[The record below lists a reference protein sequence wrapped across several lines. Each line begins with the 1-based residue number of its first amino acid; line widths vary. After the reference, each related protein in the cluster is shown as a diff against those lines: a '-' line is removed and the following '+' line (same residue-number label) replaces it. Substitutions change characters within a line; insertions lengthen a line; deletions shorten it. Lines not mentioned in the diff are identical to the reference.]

1 MIRRNLIAAAIGIAA
16 GCGFVAGGL
25 YGYAWSLDNG
35 PRLIGHGCAGAG
47 GDLWAADE
55 SDFPT
60 RCAMIERS
68 R

>member
-1 MIRRNLIAAAIGIAA
+1 MREVIAAMMAGAAIACLSYAA
-16 GCGFVAGGL
+16 GKAD
-25 YGYAWSLDNG
+25 ALDNG
-35 PRLIGHGCAGAG
+35 PRLIGHGCEGAG

-60 RCAMIERS
+60 RCANIERS